1 MSTRKKV
8 LIVVAAVVALGAT
21 VVAQAPRFHHRA
33 RMHAFIARQLD
44 LTEAQK
50 AEAKEIF
57 KEARES
63 AKPLVAQLR
72 EGHKAMAE
80 AIKAGTS
87 ELELEQLASEQ
98 GTLVGKVAGIY
109 AKAFSKFYASLTPEQ
124 KQKADKLHEQFK
136 EFRGLRFS
144 RLNHF

>member
-72 EGHKAMAE
+72 EGHKA
-80 AIKAGTS
+80 IKAGTS